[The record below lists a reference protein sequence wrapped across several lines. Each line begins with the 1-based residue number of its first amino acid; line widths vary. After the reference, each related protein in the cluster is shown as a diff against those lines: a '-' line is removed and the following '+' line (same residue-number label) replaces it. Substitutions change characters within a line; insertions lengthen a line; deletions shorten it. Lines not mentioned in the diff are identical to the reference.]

1 MFRSALPLGI
11 AKNVQCSMNNHN
23 HHHHHKK
30 DGASLF
36 KQKSLNGI
44 QRRKLIEK
52 VLKIALIIVAV
63 IMAIAVMLAY
73 TIG

>member
-1 MFRSALPLGI
+1 MAEQQYS
-11 AKNVQCSMNNHN
+11 HEHH

-30 DGASLF
+30 DGASKF
-36 KQKSLNGI
+36 KQKSLAAI

-52 VLKIALIIVAV
+52 FLKIGMIVIAV
-63 IMAIAVMLAY
+63 IMAIVVVLSY

>member
-1 MFRSALPLGI
+1 MADQQHS
-11 AKNVQCSMNNHN
+11 HEHH

-30 DGASLF
+30 DGSSRF
-36 KQKSLNGI
+36 KQKSLAAI

-52 VLKIALIIVAV
+52 ILKIGMIVLAIIMACAV
-63 IMAIAVMLAY
+63 IFAY

>member
-1 MFRSALPLGI
+1 MAEE
-11 AKNVQCSMNNHN
+11 HHH

-36 KQKSLNGI
+36 KQKSLAGI

-52 VLKIALIIVAV
+52 VLKIAMIILAI
-63 IMAIAVMLAY
+63 IMAIAVVLVY
-73 TIG
+73 TVF

>member
-1 MFRSALPLGI
+1 MAEEHS
-11 AKNVQCSMNNHN
+11 

-36 KQKSLNGI
+36 KQKSLEAI
-44 QRRKLIEK
+44 HRKKILEK
-52 VLKIALIIVAV
+52 ILKVVMIAVAV
-63 IMAIAVMLAY
+63 IMAIAVVVVY